1 MLQYSSMIFFTLK
14 FSYLL
19 PHLSLFFRLLLLIHV
34 LGEAVERSETDERD
48 GIGLCPVLTEA
59 VRTLSRSPHP
69 PPSGAPS
76 PRGRLR
82 AAEGGGPYEGRRG
95 TPQGSFS
102 RPSADS
108 PSAPALHGAIS
119 WYLTIRQAQ
128 EWARRVVAPHADS
141 PSLKKYITPNCISYL
156 HSPLFTLHS
165 SHGSLWG
172 CHPSTRGPSW
182 PMVLGVHTATTSMVS
197 P

>member
-82 AAEGGGPYEGRRG
+82 AAEGASRMPRPTWLPPGGSCHGA
-95 TPQGSFS
+95 S
-102 RPSADS
+102 RDGGGLTAPSVWPSASHLALRAHAVRPYMAAGAHPRVAS
-108 PSAPALHGAIS
+108 PGLRPIHLQPPPYTVRFCG
-119 WYLTIRQAQ
+119 T
-128 EWARRVVAPHADS
+128 
-141 PSLKKYITPNCISYL
+141 
-156 HSPLFTLHS
+156 
-165 SHGSLWG
+165 
-172 CHPSTRGPSW
+172 
-182 PMVLGVHTATTSMVS
+182 
-197 P
+197 